1 MKINKNDS
9 HRDSE
14 SCLSK
19 ELKPIKI
26 NAGRWAHVIDILH
39 TFPVSSWHS
48 YHLFVAALQL
58 PDESR

>member
-9 HRDSE
+9 CRDSE

-26 NAGRWAHVIDILH
+26 NAGRCAQVIEILL
-39 TFPVSSWHS
+39 TFPVCSWHS
-48 YHLFVAALQL
+48 YLFVTALQL
-58 PDESR
+58 PDENR